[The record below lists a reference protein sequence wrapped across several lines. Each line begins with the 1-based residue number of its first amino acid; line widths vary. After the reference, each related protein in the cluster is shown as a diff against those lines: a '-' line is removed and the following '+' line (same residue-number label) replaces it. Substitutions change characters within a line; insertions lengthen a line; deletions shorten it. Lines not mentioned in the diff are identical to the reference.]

1 MSTPFISPLS
11 QALKSID
18 FRLTHENGASIVVAT
33 NRRNELKN
41 LPEHVRVTPRPFSR
55 QRVAE
60 RGPRYFR
67 QARLRSSSWPDGMG
81 ESTLPELFYVL
92 RGQVNLRM
100 FDYFLHCQSND
111 FIFVPPGVPYGIRV
125 PELQQ
130 EGQERTCEFF
140 TFYPGR
146 LLGEGLECWI
156 VHFNGR
162 ELKAGREQ
170 GAAHIKNTLIATLF
184 DRLSDEFQLTHRP
197 GSDLIFILLRGL
209 ILLLQREV
217 DEGRGFLPEV
227 HRLQQPVKSTRDP
240 IEYALAYIDSHLN
253 THLTIQVLAHQ
264 TALSPTS
271 FKKQFRHATGTT
283 FHRHLTTRRVE
294 FAATLLRDS
303 DLKLQ
308 EIAHLIGLST
318 NQLGNLFHSQHG
330 CTPGEYRKRHN
341 KV

>member
-1 MSTPFISPLS
+1 MPTPLASPLS
-11 QALKSID
+11 QALKNID

-33 NRRNELKN
+33 NRRTELKN
-41 LPEHVRVTPRPFSR
+41 LPEHVHVIPRPVSR
-55 QRVAE
+55 RRVAQ

-67 QARLRSSSWPDGMG
+67 QSRLHSAHWPDGMG

-130 EGQERTCEFF
+130 EGQTRTCEFF

-156 VHFNGR
+156 THFNGR
-162 ELKAGREQ
+162 ELKTGREQ

-184 DRLSDEFQLTHRP
+184 DRLSDEFQLARQP
-197 GSDLIFILLRGL
+197 GSNLIYILLRGL
-209 ILLLQREV
+209 ILLIQQEI
-217 DEGRGFLPEV
+217 DEGREILPEI
-227 HRLQQPVKSTRDP
+227 HRLQQPVERTRDP
-240 IEYALAYIDSHLN
+240 IEYALAYIDAHLN
-253 THLTIQVLAHQ
+253 THLTIDVLARH

-271 FKKQFRHATGTT
+271 FKKQFRQVTGTT
-283 FHRHLTTRRVE
+283 FHHHLTTCRVE
-294 FAATLLRDS
+294 FAATLLRES

-308 EIAHLIGLST
+308 QIAPLIGLSL
-318 NQLGNLFHSQHG
+318 NQLGNLFHTHHG
-330 CTPGEYRKRHN
+330 CSPGEYRKRHN